1 MPSDLSKQH
10 DAKVVWAKLTQRRWL
25 CEEEGDR
32 KILVSLEA
40 ANGPEDEAVTAAY
53 EPGDHAAVFPVNS
66 DEDVALVMKHL
77 NGLPKPEGRRVVLQE
92 NKRNLGNSF
101 APTHRVTILFLDI
114 WYGTVWTDIS
124 MGLLFECS

>member
-10 DAKVVWAKLTQRRWL
+10 NAKVVWAKLTQRRWL
-25 CEEEGDR
+25 CEEEGDG

-40 ANGPEDEAVTAAY
+40 AATGGAEDNEAVTADY

-92 NKRNLGNSF
+92 NKSNLGNSF
-101 APTHRVTILFLDI
+101 APTYSQSNNFIFGHL
-114 WYGTVWTDIS
+114 VWHGMDR
-124 MGLLFECS
+124 